1 MIEREDALSL
11 MRYMMEV
18 ISNYDGEFKKEMD
31 IIYSLCVKHIESI
44 DSNFPLENSIFQ
56 IASILERICFGYS
69 CEDVNHVCKII
80 SEVTGEDINSIS
92 YIKDEKKYFLKK

>member
-1 MIEREDALSL
+1 
-11 MRYMMEV
+11 MMEV

-44 DSNFPLENSIFQ
+44 DSIFQ